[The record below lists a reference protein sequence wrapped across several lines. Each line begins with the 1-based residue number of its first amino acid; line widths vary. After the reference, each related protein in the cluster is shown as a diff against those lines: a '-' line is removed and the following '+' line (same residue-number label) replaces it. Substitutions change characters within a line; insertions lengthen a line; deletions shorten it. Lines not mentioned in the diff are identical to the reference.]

1 MSKLFRLHTGAG
13 ENVEHW
19 QQIPGHLSDNF
30 INSIADPAGS
40 NAQNQITS
48 IPSPFARMDLVR
60 TAFRYI
66 TSRGELEG
74 TSIYHRLVSDCLDVA
89 EIFFNIEAF
98 SDKIEVLEWNSGI
111 SLNGGELQIAPDS
124 DLGKL
129 IHSTNPKH
137 KLLGETLQMYLFQD
151 ATAFNFA
158 DLKHIYLLNYKQGK
172 ELINIIGGTSPAT
185 LFFSSGNDLQF
196 VDIRFGNDRV
206 FDNSYCALYQRSKEF
221 IRFMYSFE
229 RAFPNFST
237 RFPDVKEYFD
247 QTFGILDAGLQNII
261 RAEERNNT
269 YHQYKLIDVGAENNN
284 AEILGFRLRTK
295 DYKVVASENEN
306 DFIIEDSKNAPG
318 LKPCVLPTEPFN
330 EKLLYAG
337 GVWQQ
342 NFHQH
347 VPFFDE
353 RPLAERTLPNQT
365 QIKYPYL
372 TVSDLLEPYLIKLPY
387 PLDEDRFF
395 GGHYEIRQ
403 GERDHG
409 FALPVKKK
417 YFEYFSLKDLQGAV
431 SDGRKRFEMVQMPG
445 GIKVVLRVPVKNNR
459 YIQLSRIYHTNQFQD
474 RVQPPNEKENTGV
487 IIENQFTLAMY
498 PFLQFAPLVHP
509 HYRVLLVDRDVQ
521 PLTKYLEYAVKF
533 YKESNASQSLPVV
546 AQKTRS
552 SKQQAQGV
560 STHYY
565 VLEQNF
571 DFVEV
576 SHNLATGLIVP
587 LFPASPAPSK
597 SFKFAIDFG
606 TTNTHIEYK
615 IGADDARPFDITERD
630 IQLGT
635 LHSPGNSTEH
645 FFSANAARLGIGV
658 AKLTS
663 IIREEFIPYEIKS
676 SLQYKFPQR
685 TVIYDNDM
693 FNPDEPSYALAD
705 FNIPF
710 WYLKESY
717 NLSSSNSECTPNL
730 KWADFKN
737 NKKLERRTKGFLK
750 QLMLMIRNKVLF
762 NGGNLSSTE
771 IVWFYPSSMPVFR
784 RKFLQDAWGAYYSR
798 YFAGGS
804 SLYKM
809 SESLAP
815 FHFFKEK
822 GGVIALDKPVACI
835 DIGGGTTDVVIYH
848 NNEPVVLTSFKFAS
862 NSLFGDGYGNTSA
875 TNGFVLAYEK
885 VIRESLSNTVAQN
898 LLTVYDSIK
907 ARNSRSIELIEFF
920 FSLEEN
926 KLITDNRIPLAFS
939 KLLAANAELKILFL
953 LYYSAII
960 YHIGTLMKA
969 KGLQPPRFI
978 TFSGNGSKIISIAAG
993 GNDLESL
1000 TLFTRVIFADIYNL
1014 EQQPVVELKLYP
1026 HPKEITCKGGL
1037 ECNDYGRYSNV
1048 EAAIKNVLVGTTD
1061 NRLVPEA
1068 NIPYTQI
1075 KNEALV
1081 NAVCAEVALFFDKF
1095 FSWNKKIN
1103 YYNYFGINPGHFE
1116 RYKTGLKEDLKTFLL
1131 AGIEE
1136 KLQEVQDNTD
1146 VDIDETLFFYPL
1158 KGALNKLAYKI
1169 EAETIK

>member
-1 MSKLFRLHTGAG
+1 M
-13 ENVEHW
+13 EHW

-40 NAQNQITS
+40 SAGNQITS

-66 TSRGELEG
+66 NSHNEPEG
-74 TSIYHRLVSDCLDVA
+74 TTIYHRLVSDCLDVA

-98 SDKIEVLEWNSGI
+98 SDKVELLEWNSGI
-111 SLNGGELQIAPDS
+111 TYNNGELQVAADS

-129 IHSTNPKH
+129 IHSGNARH

-158 DLKHIYLLNYKQGK
+158 ELKHIYLLNYKQGK

-185 LFFSSGNDLQF
+185 LFFSSANDLSF
-196 VDIRFGNDRV
+196 TDIKFGNDRV
-206 FDNSYCALYQRSKEF
+206 FDNSYCALFQRSKEF

-229 RAFPNFST
+229 KAFPNFAS
-237 RFPDVKEYFD
+237 RFPDIKEYLD
-247 QTFGILDAGLQNII
+247 QTFGLLDAGLQNVV
-261 RAEERNNT
+261 REEEKNNS

-284 AEILGFRLRTK
+284 AEILGFKLRTK
-295 DYKVVASENEN
+295 DYKVVPTESGN
-306 DFIIEDSKNAPG
+306 DFIIESTKNVPG
-318 LKPCVLPTEPFN
+318 LRPCVLPTEPFN
-330 EKLLYAG
+330 EELGYAG
-337 GVWQQ
+337 GVWQR
-342 NFHQH
+342 NFHQN

-353 RPLAERTLPNQT
+353 RPLSERTLPNQT
-365 QIKYPYL
+365 QIRYPYL
-372 TVSDLLEPYLIKLPY
+372 TVSDLLEPYLIRLPY
-387 PLDEDRFF
+387 PFDETKFF
-395 GGHYEIRQ
+395 GGNYEIRQ
-403 GERDHG
+403 GEKDHG
-409 FALPVKKK
+409 FALPLKRKF
-417 YFEYFSLKDLQGAV
+417 FEYFSLKDLQGAV
-431 SDGRKRFEMVQMPG
+431 SDGRKRFEMLQMPG
-445 GIKVVLRVPVKNNR
+445 GVKVVLRIPIRNNR
-459 YIQLSRIYHTNQFQD
+459 YIQLSRIYNVNQFQD
-474 RVQPPNEKENTGV
+474 RVQPPNEKENAGV
-487 IIENQFTLAMY
+487 IIDNQFTLAVY
-498 PFLQFAPLVHP
+498 PFLQFTPLVHP
-509 HYRVLLVDRDVQ
+509 HYRILLVDRDVQ
-521 PLTKYLEYAVKF
+521 PLTRYLDYAVKF
-533 YKESNASQSLPVV
+533 YREMDPVTALPVV
-546 AQKTRS
+546 ARKTRS

-560 STHYY
+560 TTQYH

-587 LFPASPAPSK
+587 LFPEPPAPSK
-597 SFKFAIDFG
+597 TFRFAIDFG

-615 IGADDARPFDITERD
+615 IGGDDSRPFDITEKD
-630 IQLGT
+630 IQVAT

-645 FFSANAARLGIGV
+645 FFSVNASRLGIGV

-717 NLSSSNSECTPNL
+717 NLSTNSECTTNL
-730 KWADFKN
+730 KWADFKT

-750 QLMLMIRNKVLF
+750 QLMLMIRNKVLL
-762 NGGNLSSTE
+762 NGGNVSTTE

-784 RKFLQDAWGAYYSR
+784 RKFLQDAWSAYYKR
-798 YFAGGS
+798 YFEGGTA
-804 SLYKM
+804 LYKM

-862 NSLFGDGYGNTSA
+862 NALFGDGYGNTSA
-875 TNGFVLAYEK
+875 SNGFVLAYEK
-885 VIRESLSNTVAQN
+885 IIRESLSNTIAQN

-926 KLITDNRIPLAFS
+926 KLITDNRIPLSFS
-939 KLLAANAELKILFL
+939 KLLAENAELKIIFL

-993 GNDLESL
+993 GTDLESL
-1000 TLFTRVIFADIYNL
+1000 TTFTRVIFADVYNT
-1014 EQQPVVELKLYP
+1014 EQLPVSELKLYAN
-1026 HPKEITCKGGL
+1026 PKEITCKGGL
-1037 ECNDYGRYSNV
+1037 ECTDYSKYSNV
-1048 EAAIKNVLVGTTD
+1048 EAAIKNVLAGTTD
-1061 NRLVPEA
+1061 NRLVPETS
-1068 NIPYTQI
+1068 ILYTQI

-1081 NAVCAEVALFFDKF
+1081 DGVCAEVSLFIDKF
-1095 FSWNKKIN
+1095 FGWNKKLN
-1103 YYNYFGINPGHFE
+1103 YYNYFGINPGNFE
-1116 RYKTGLKEDLKTFLL
+1116 RYRTSLKEDLKTFLL

-1136 KLQEVQDNTD
+1136 KLLEVRDNTD

>member
-66 TSRGELEG
+66 NSRNEPEG
-74 TSIYHRLVSDCLDVA
+74 TTIYHRLVSDCLDVA

-98 SDKIEVLEWNSGI
+98 GDKIELLEWNSGI
-111 SLNGGELQIAPDS
+111 TYNNGVLQITADS

-129 IHSTNPKH
+129 LHSTNPKH
-137 KLLGETLQMYLFQD
+137 RLLGETLQMYLFQD
-151 ATAFNFA
+151 ASAFNFA
-158 DLKHIYLLNYKQGK
+158 ELKHIYLLNYKQGK
-172 ELINIIGGTSPAT
+172 ELINIIGGTSPST
-185 LFFSSGNDLQF
+185 LFFSSGNDLSF
-196 VDIRFGNDRV
+196 VDISFGNDRV
-206 FDNSYCALYQRSKEF
+206 FDNSYCALFQRSKEF
-221 IRFMYSFE
+221 IRFMYSFKH
-229 RAFPNFST
+229 AFPGFSS
-237 RFPDVKEYFD
+237 RFPDIEKYMD
-247 QTFGILDAGLQNII
+247 QTFGLLDGTLQNII
-261 RAEERNNT
+261 RAEERNNS
-269 YHQYKLIDVGAENNN
+269 YHQFKLIDVGAENNN

-295 DYKVVASENEN
+295 DYKVLASESEN

-318 LKPCVLPTEPFN
+318 LKPCVLPNEPFN
-330 EKLLYAG
+330 DPLQYAG
-337 GVWQQ
+337 GVWQR
-342 NFHQH
+342 NFHQN

-353 RPLAERTLPNQT
+353 RPLQERTLPNQT

-387 PLDEDRFF
+387 PVDEDRFF
-395 GGHYEIRQ
+395 GGNYEIRQ
-403 GERDHG
+403 GEKDHG
-409 FALPVKKK
+409 FALPLKKK
-417 YFEYFSLKDLQGAV
+417 FFEYFSVKDLQGAV

-445 GIKVVLRVPVKNNR
+445 GVKVILRVPIKNNR
-459 YIQLSRIYHTNQFQD
+459 YIQLSRIYHANQFQD
-474 RVQPPNEKENTGV
+474 RVQPANEKENTG
-487 IIENQFTLAMY
+487 IIIDNQFTLAVY
-498 PFLQFAPLVHP
+498 PFLQFTPLVSP
-509 HYRVLLVDRDVQ
+509 HYRILLVDRDVQ
-521 PLTKYLEYAVKF
+521 PLTKYLEYSVKF
-533 YKESNASQSLPVV
+533 YRESSPSLSLPVV
-546 AQKTRS
+546 AKKTRS

-560 STHYY
+560 STHYH
-565 VLEQNF
+565 VVEQNF
-571 DFVEV
+571 DFMEV
-576 SHNLATGLIVP
+576 SHNLATGIVIP
-587 LFPASPAPSK
+587 LFPAAAAPSK

-615 IGADDARPFDITERD
+615 IGADDARAFDITERD

-635 LHSPGNSTEH
+635 LHSAGNSTEH
-645 FFSANAARLGIGV
+645 YFSVNASRLGIGV

-663 IIREEFIPYEIKS
+663 IIREEFIPTEIKS

-730 KWADFKN
+730 KWADFKT
-737 NKKLERRTKGFLK
+737 NKKLERRIKGFLK
-750 QLMLMIRNKVLF
+750 QLMLMIRSKVLL

-784 RKFLQDAWGAYYSR
+784 RKFLQDAWGTYYKR
-798 YFAGGS
+798 YFENGT
-804 SLYKM
+804 SLYRM

-815 FHFFKEK
+815 FHYFREK

-835 DIGGGTTDVVIYH
+835 DIGGGTSDVVIYS

-875 TNGFVLAYEK
+875 TNGFILNYEK
-885 VIRESLSNTVAQN
+885 IIRESLSNTVAQN

-926 KLITDNRIPLAFS
+926 KLISDNRIPLSFS
-939 KLLAANAELKILFL
+939 KLLSENNELKIIFL
-953 LYYSAII
+953 LYYSAIV

-969 KGLQPPRFI
+969 KSLQPPRFI
-978 TFSGNGSKIISIAAG
+978 TFSGNGSKIIPIAAG

-1000 TLFTRVIFADIYNL
+1000 TSFTRVIFADIYNV
-1014 EQQPVVELKLYP
+1014 EQLPVIELKLYP
-1026 HPKEITCKGGL
+1026 NPKEITCKGGL
-1037 ECNDYGRYSNV
+1037 ECNDYGKYNNI
-1048 EAAIKNVLVGTTD
+1048 EPAIKNVLVGTTD
-1061 NRLVPEA
+1061 SRLVPETS
-1068 NIPYTQI
+1068 ILYTQI
-1075 KNEALV
+1075 KNDALI
-1081 NAVCAEVALFFDKF
+1081 NAVCAEVSLFIDKF
-1095 FSWNKKIN
+1095 FSWNKKLN
-1103 YYNYFGINPGHFE
+1103 YYNYFGINPGNFE
-1116 RYKTGLKEDLKTFLL
+1116 RYKTSLKEDLKTFSL
-1131 AGIEE
+1131 AGVEE

-1169 EAETIK
+1169 ETETIK